1 MINSAKLLWRWCS
14 EAENNRTFHNR
25 DDCCVSF
32 IWELFHREQYWRFS
46 CLFSIASR
54 YFLCNGYYRLGLEVF
69 GGSQTGSLRFT
80 PTMLYAGPALSYS
93 GALGKISGLEAGID
107 GRLVT
112 GIESL
117 SFNLFG
123 RRYMLSMGLR
133 GQFMFSFYESTDRFK
148 TRLSPEMGF
157 IDVTKMTDRF
167 KFSLLLWPLP
177 VLLRFDM
184 YF

>member
-1 MINSAKLLWRWCS
+1 VQNFYGDGVVKLRIIVLFIIVMIVAS
-14 EAENNRTFHNR
+14 
-25 DDCCVSF
+25 VSF
-32 IWELFHREQYWRFS
+32 GSYFNANNIGGSVVYFPLLPGIFS
-46 CLFSIASR
+46 V
-54 YFLCNGYYRLGLEVF
+54 NGYYRLGLEVF

-93 GALGKISGLEAGID
+93 GALGKISDLEAGID

-123 RRYMLSMGLR
+123 RRYMVSMGLR

-148 TRLSPEMGF
+148 TRLSPEIGF

-167 KFSLLLWPLP
+167 KFSLFLWPLP
-177 VLLRFDM
+177 VLLGFDM